1 MIVKQK
7 KELIKTK
14 KTLKFVKV
22 FHTGGA
28 GGGDV
33 HQLSLSLSFSKFAV
47 ECYIA
52 YIAPPYLCVDD
63 RGGREAAIKVTKMT
77 KIQSIMDTQY

>member
-1 MIVKQK
+1 M
-7 KELIKTK
+7 
-14 KTLKFVKV
+14 
-22 FHTGGA
+22 
-28 GGGDV
+28 

-52 YIAPPYLCVDD
+52 YIATPYLCVDD